1 MDDELTEMER
11 RVLAMSAV
19 PTAESEMAEELGL
32 EVWEAKQL
40 LRQVW
45 EKVGVRNI
53 AEARA
58 RVQEGRLG

>member
-1 MDDELTEMER
+1 MHVELTEAER

-19 PTAESEMAEELGL
+19 PTAEREMAEELGL

-40 LRQVW
+40 LRRVW

-58 RVQEGRLG
+58 KVQETR